1 MTEEY
6 TKKESFVKGHTW
18 GTYSLSEDKM
28 RFLGESKKWFD
39 IPLKSLSNVQQGTN
53 KNEIALEFNKEEEI
67 EDSAICE
74 IKLFVPDH
82 DNKAKEK
89 EEKEEKEGKEENGE
103 NVENG
108 EKKDDEEEEKIYKTR
123 GELLKEEI
131 MKIAGIG
138 SVTGAIAHIPDF
150 QCVIPRGK
158 FDLFFLKNALKM
170 NGQSHNY
177 QIKIKNISKVFLLP
191 KAEGN
196 ASHLILKLNSAIT
209 QGNVS
214 YQFII
219 FQIKP
224 DNEISIELQI
234 PEDDDDL
241 NNIEEFQSP
250 LSGKT
255 IDVIAKLFHY
265 VMDKN
270 IILPSSN
277 FNFSKGPFIKC
288 SYKANDGVLYFLE
301 KNILFAHKPVLDI
314 ILDSIKEIEL
324 TRIQA
329 GSLLQKSFDIII
341 KLKNKEKYQFSGLD
355 REEIDILKQY
365 IEAKK
370 LKLNVKDEDNNDVE
384 LPKYTSSRR
393 REHIADEELPNL
405 PSEDELQDEDYNDSG
420 EDNDDYNEDED
431 DDEDEEEEDEKK
443 EKKKN
448 KKKKEE

>member
-1 MTEEY
+1 
-6 TKKESFVKGHTW
+6 
-18 GTYSLSEDKM
+18 
-28 RFLGESKKWFD
+28 
-39 IPLKSLSNVQQGTN
+39 
-53 KNEIALEFNKEEEI
+53 
-67 EDSAICE
+67 
-74 IKLFVPDH
+74 
-82 DNKAKEK
+82 
-89 EEKEEKEGKEENGE
+89 
-103 NVENG
+103 
-108 EKKDDEEEEKIYKTR
+108 
-123 GELLKEEI
+123 

-224 DNEISIELQI
+224 DNEISVELQI

-301 KNILFAHKPVLDI
+301 RSILFVHKPVLYILHKDI
-314 ILDSIKEIEL
+314 VKINFARLQES
-324 TRIQA
+324 A
-329 GSLLQKSFDIII
+329 GQQRTFDNSKRKSLRFI
-341 KLKNKEKYQFSGLD
+341 
-355 REEIDILKQY
+355 
-365 IEAKK
+365 
-370 LKLNVKDEDNNDVE
+370 
-384 LPKYTSSRR
+384 RR
-393 REHIADEELPNL
+393 RRQKLY
-405 PSEDELQDEDYNDSG
+405 SVR
-420 EDNDDYNEDED
+420 
-431 DDEDEEEEDEKK
+431 
-443 EKKKN
+443 
-448 KKKKEE
+448 